1 MDFIQNGIFNKIIY
15 IQNNFL
21 KKNEDFEKNLKN
33 IFQTIYIFYYLNNR
47 IYYWK
52 NKEKYII

>member
-33 IFQTIYIFYYLNNR
+33 IFQIIYIFYYLNNR

>member
-1 MDFIQNGIFNKIIY
+1 MDFIPNGIFNKIIY

-33 IFQTIYIFYYLNNR
+33 IFQIIYIFYYLNNK
-47 IYYWK
+47 IYY
-52 NKEKYII
+52 

>member
-1 MDFIQNGIFNKIIY
+1 MDFIPNGIFNKIIY

-33 IFQTIYIFYYLNNR
+33 IFQIIYIFYYLNNR